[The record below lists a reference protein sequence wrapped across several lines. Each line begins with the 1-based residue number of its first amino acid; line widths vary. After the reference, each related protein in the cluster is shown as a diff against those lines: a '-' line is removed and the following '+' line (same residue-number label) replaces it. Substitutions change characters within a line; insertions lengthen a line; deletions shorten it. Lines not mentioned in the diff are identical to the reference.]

1 MKNNEEY
8 DNTRKDCDQKI
19 EERKTEFNQMKR
31 DLKAI
36 SDLEVEIKAS
46 LDQVGQQKNK
56 QKDKC
61 AAIKA
66 SIKSIREKF
75 KK

>member
-1 MKNNEEY
+1 
-8 DNTRKDCDQKI
+8 
-19 EERKTEFNQMKR
+19 MKR

-46 LDQVGQQKNK
+46 LDQAGQQKNK
-56 QKDKC
+56 QKEKC
-61 AAIKA
+61 TAIKS
-66 SIKSIREKF
+66 SIKTIREKF